1 MTASSRYDFDP
12 QGRAQTRVAD
22 WEREIATASLARA
35 ALKARETRRKS
46 SDTGF
51 GTRLAHLVAAARHI
65 MPQVRLAH

>member
-1 MTASSRYDFDP
+1 
-12 QGRAQTRVAD
+12 VAD